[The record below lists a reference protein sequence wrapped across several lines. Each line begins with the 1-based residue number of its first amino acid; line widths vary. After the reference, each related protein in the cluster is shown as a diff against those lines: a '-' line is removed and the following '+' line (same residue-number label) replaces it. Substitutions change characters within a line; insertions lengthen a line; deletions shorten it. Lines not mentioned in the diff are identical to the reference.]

1 MFDMVDPGDEPPATQ
16 EDQASESEE
25 SLDEDHAPIEAIWS
39 LGSHVHSDY
48 QLYLSG
54 NLNCTSCTIILSNM
68 YYWMRAIFQ

>member
-48 QLYLSG
+48 KL
-54 NLNCTSCTIILSNM
+54 
-68 YYWMRAIFQ
+68 